1 MLARLCF
8 LAALLGSTAGLR
20 ENTTTLQDVNEVI
33 ILTKKIAPFSSP
45 TDMVNQRGSDEL
57 PTSGAIEAEGF
68 SIDLIVGLVSKLVQ
82 PDTTITIH
90 NMAGGNTEI
99 LEGENG
105 ILSDRCNPDFHPS
118 RLCIGAAGI
127 SITASR
133 ERKVDFLVSF
143 FTSGLRVMTRL
154 EAKPQEL
161 IGQIV
166 VDVLTLL
173 YIVVVIS
180 LLVLLLITPGVW
192 ALEMSV
198 VRQDRVPIFQ
208 PSAYSGK
215 DAHGKPVVR
224 NSFWLLFHSFFNA
237 FQWTLTMFGNATLQK
252 PRSKIAQK
260 LVVPLLGLLRM
271 GVKVIVTAATAA
283 IFTIDASR
291 ASAVTGLKDLGP
303 AHRVCVNTDSGVNT
317 AFVRDRQSTIGY
329 QVVERE
335 SYQSMLDSYWAGK
348 CEAVVYDDA
357 ALQYEITAAG
367 QDGTHGLV
375 GDRLSFDPYGFALP
389 PSHPLFD
396 AINIPLIDEVR
407 DNDVME
413 PLRERWMSYQ
423 GAEGVIGQP
432 SGLESIDAWSDVLLI
447 IGLLA
452 LALIVV
458 SFAYVGLTNLT
469 QVKDIVEIAR
479 RSQAGDAFKKKVQ
492 KNLDEAIY
500 QGEATLAL
508 TDESE
513 IVHDMARQIQGIEH
527 MMYLLFQEFEGRELK
542 RRASGD
548 GEASIRVGVDG
559 PEGGPS
565 AAAAASSAP
574 QRTSVSSAPPQV
586 VGQPTADRTHVQV
599 VVPAGVGPGIAFMV
613 NTPSGQ
619 MQVTCP
625 QGVSA
630 GMPMMVNVAQS
641 V

>member
-1 MLARLCF
+1 M
-8 LAALLGSTAGLR
+8 
-20 ENTTTLQDVNEVI
+20 
-33 ILTKKIAPFSSP
+33 
-45 TDMVNQRGSDEL
+45 
-57 PTSGAIEAEGF
+57 
-68 SIDLIVGLVSKLVQ
+68 
-82 PDTTITIH
+82 
-90 NMAGGNTEI
+90 
-99 LEGENG
+99 
-105 ILSDRCNPDFHPS
+105 
-118 RLCIGAAGI
+118 
-127 SITASR
+127 
-133 ERKVDFLVSF
+133 
-143 FTSGLRVMTRL
+143 
-154 EAKPQEL
+154 
-161 IGQIV
+161 
-166 VDVLTLL
+166 
-173 YIVVVIS
+173 
-180 LLVLLLITPGVW
+180 
-192 ALEMSV
+192 
-198 VRQDRVPIFQ
+198 
-208 PSAYSGK
+208 
-215 DAHGKPVVR
+215 
-224 NSFWLLFHSFFNA
+224 
-237 FQWTLTMFGNATLQK
+237 
-252 PRSKIAQK
+252 
-260 LVVPLLGLLRM
+260 
-271 GVKVIVTAATAA
+271 
-283 IFTIDASR
+283 
-291 ASAVTGLKDLGP
+291 
-303 AHRVCVNTDSGVNT
+303 CVNTDSGVNT

-469 QVKDIVEIAR
+469 QVKDLVEIAR

-527 MMYLLFQEFEGRELK
+527 MMYLLFQEFEGRELQ

-559 PEGGPS
+559 PEGGPP
-565 AAAAASSAP
+565 AAATASSAP
-574 QRTSVSSAPPQV
+574 QRTSVLSAPPQV